1 MAQFSCYPA
10 SLQPYNE
17 SSKLR
22 WKHVKV
28 RMETFSQEGRA
39 GVCGM
44 RTPDSSLLA
53 ALNLQPAPQA
63 AKFMAL
69 AGSRPLEPMLLLQNS
84 ELLHDDNFFT
94 GPPDQAFV
102 HDDANWLHM

>member
-1 MAQFSCYPA
+1 
-10 SLQPYNE
+10 
-17 SSKLR
+17 
-22 WKHVKV
+22 
-28 RMETFSQEGRA
+28 
-39 GVCGM
+39 
-44 RTPDSSLLA
+44 
-53 ALNLQPAPQA
+53 
-63 AKFMAL
+63 MAL